1 MKKAI
6 VYVVFIVFFIYV
18 LLACSGLLPES
29 INFINLDPSLY

>member
-6 VYVVFIVFFIYV
+6 DVVFIVFFIYV

-29 INFINLDPSLY
+29 INFFNLSTSLY